1 MNSIEDATRLAIAGP
16 LFDALTAGAPAYPP
30 FALGPDPSLASYYV
44 TRPQPFMR
52 RGDFDAPSC
61 MDADDLAL
69 RLARYWHEAGRPALA
84 AKAPLVA
91 QAAREAHALYVQ
103 AQPESE
109 VSPYIYSMF

>member
-1 MNSIEDATRLAIAGP
+1 MNSIDDTARLALGGP
-16 LFDALTAGAPAYPP
+16 LFDALTAGAPGYPP
-30 FALGPDPSLASYYV
+30 FPLGPDPSLASYYV
-44 TRPQPFMR
+44 TRQRPFMR

-69 RLARYWHEAGRPALA
+69 RLARHWLEAGRPALA

-91 QAAREAHALYVQ
+91 QSAREAHALYQQ
-103 AQPESE
+103 APLEAE